1 MQRGTRIQVPRDLGK
16 ADRRVP
22 ISCRCRAEVAK
33 PPHFLKLPAAPWC
46 ILLDAMK
53 PKILLVLSLILAVT
67 ESGRLVPA
75 QNLSEGEI
83 LGQAEARIQKY
94 RTGDAHLRLTGMDG
108 KPLRKGI
115 RVHVEQTRH
124 SFLFGA
130 NIFMLGHC
138 KTPADNAAYEKAF
151 SGLLNYATL
160 PFYWWEYEPRPGSPD
175 YADTERIVA
184 WCAAH
189 HIVMKGHPLAWNE
202 GQPSWLPTDLA
213 EVTRL
218 QMQRITDIVG
228 RFRGEIGIWDV
239 VNEATDFDRES
250 TCQGG
255 PALTAAIRQA
265 GVQDWLRSAFSR
277 ARQASLH
284 ATLVI
289 NDYVTSEDCM
299 QKVIAKLVD
308 ESGRP
313 LYDVIGI
320 QCHQH
325 RRTWSAVETWQI
337 CERFAKAGKPLH
349 FTEATIL
356 SGEPGWE
363 LRKENP
369 QLDWASTAEG
379 ERRQEKDVVRFYTV
393 LFSHPAVQA
402 ITWWDLTDQDA
413 WQGAPAGLLRADMTP
428 KPAYEALLKLIKG
441 KWWTRTEVSVS
452 RQGRAQFHGFYGEY
466 KVSTEEHGHEIV
478 GTFAFDVKT
487 PHPVEVR
494 LE

>member
-1 MQRGTRIQVPRDLGK
+1 
-16 ADRRVP
+16 
-22 ISCRCRAEVAK
+22 
-33 PPHFLKLPAAPWC
+33 
-46 ILLDAMK
+46 MK
-53 PKILLVLSLILAVT
+53 PRTLLALSLILAVAG
-67 ESGRLVPA
+67 SSRLLPA

-83 LGQAEARIQKY
+83 LGQAEARIRRY
-94 RTGDAHLRLTGMDG
+94 RTGEANVRLTGVDG
-108 KPLRKGI
+108 KPLRKGV
-115 RVHVEQTRH
+115 RVRIEQTRH

-130 NIFMLGHC
+130 NIFTLGHC
-138 KTPADNAAYEKAF
+138 KSPADNAAYEKAF

-160 PFYWWEYEPRPGSPD
+160 PFYWWEYEPRQGSPE
-175 YADTERIVA
+175 YTDTERIAA
-184 WCAAH
+184 WAAVH
-189 HIVMKGHPLAWNE
+189 HIAMKGHPLAWNE
-202 GQPSWLPTDLA
+202 GQPSWLPGDLA

-250 TCQGG
+250 TREGG
-255 PALTAAIRQA
+255 PTLTAAIRQA
-265 GVQDWLRSAFSR
+265 GVQDWLRTAFAR
-277 ARQASLH
+277 ARQANPQ

-289 NDYVTSEDCM
+289 NDYVTSDDYM

-308 ESGRP
+308 ESGQP

-325 RRTWSAVETWQI
+325 RRVWTAAETWQI
-337 CERFAKAGKPLH
+337 CERFARAGRPLH

-363 LRKENP
+363 LTKENP
-369 QLDWASTAEG
+369 QLDWTSTAEG
-379 ERRQEKDVVRFYTV
+379 EQRQEKDVVQFYTV

-402 ITWWDLTDQDA
+402 ITWWDLSDQGA

-428 KPAYEALLKLIKG
+428 KPAYEALTKLIKG
-441 KWWTRTEVSVS
+441 KWWTRTDARVS
-452 RQGRAQFHGFYGEY
+452 RQGRAQFHGFFGEY
-466 KVSTEEHGHEIV
+466 KLTAQEGGRELT
-478 GTFAFDVKT
+478 GTFSFDAMT
-487 PHPVEVR
+487 LQPIEVR

>member
-1 MQRGTRIQVPRDLGK
+1 L
-16 ADRRVP
+16 
-22 ISCRCRAEVAK
+22 
-33 PPHFLKLPAAPWC
+33 LKLPAPGWC
-46 ILLDAMK
+46 ILDNAMR
-53 PKILLVLSLILAVT
+53 PKTFLALALILAVT
-67 ESGRLVPA
+67 GSSRLLPA
-75 QNLSEGEI
+75 QNLSEGKI
-83 LGQAEARIQKY
+83 LGQAEARIRRY
-94 RTGDAHLRLTGMDG
+94 RTGDAHLRLLGTDG

-115 RVHVEQTRH
+115 PVRIEQTRH
-124 SFLFGA
+124 KFLFGA
-130 NIFMLGHC
+130 NIFMLGRC
-138 KTPADNAAYEKAF
+138 KTPADNVAYEKAF
-151 SGLLNYATL
+151 SDVLNYATL

-175 YADTERIVA
+175 YADTGRIAA

-189 HIVMKGHPLAWNE
+189 RIAMKGHPLAWNE
-202 GQPSWLPTDLA
+202 GQPSWLPADLPEA
-213 EVTRL
+213 TRL

-250 TCQGG
+250 TREGG
-255 PALTAAIRQA
+255 ATLTAAIRQA
-265 GVQDWLRSAFSR
+265 GVQEWLRTAFAR
-277 ARQASLH
+277 ARLANPG

-289 NDYVTSEDCM
+289 NDYVTNDDYM

-308 ESGRP
+308 ESGSP

-325 RRTWSAVETWQI
+325 RKAWSAAEIWQI

-356 SGEPGWE
+356 SGQQGWE
-363 LRKENP
+363 LRKDNP
-369 QLDWASTAEG
+369 QLDWTSTAEG
-379 ERRQEKDVVRFYTV
+379 ERRQERDVVRFYTI

-402 ITWWDLTDQDA
+402 ITWWDLSDQGA

-441 KWWTRTEVSVS
+441 KWWTQTEASVS

-466 KVSTEEHGHEIV
+466 KVTAEEHGHEIV

-487 PHPVEVR
+487 PQPMEVR

>member
-1 MQRGTRIQVPRDLGK
+1 
-16 ADRRVP
+16 
-22 ISCRCRAEVAK
+22 
-33 PPHFLKLPAAPWC
+33 
-46 ILLDAMK
+46 MK

-67 ESGRLVPA
+67 ESARLLPA
-75 QNLSEGEI
+75 QNLPEREI
-83 LGQAEARIQKY
+83 LGQAEARIRKY
-94 RTGDAHLRLTGMDG
+94 RTGDVHLRLTGMDG

-138 KTPADNAAYEKAF
+138 KSAADNAAYEKAF

-160 PFYWWEYEPRPGSPD
+160 PFYWWDYEPRQGSPD
-175 YADTERIVA
+175 YTGTQRIID

-189 HIVMKGHPLAWNE
+189 HIAMKGHPLAWNE
-202 GQPSWLPTDLA
+202 GQPSWLPADPA
-213 EVTRL
+213 EATRL
-218 QMQRITDIVG
+218 QMQRITDVVG
-228 RFRGEIGIWDV
+228 RFKGQIGIWDV
-239 VNEATDFDRES
+239 VNEATDFDRGS
-250 TCQGG
+250 TRKGG
-255 PALTAAIRQA
+255 PTLTAAIRQA
-265 GVQDWLRSAFSR
+265 GVHDWLRTAFSR
-277 ARQASLH
+277 ARQANPQ

-289 NDYVTSEDCM
+289 NDYVTSDDYI
-299 QKVIAKLVD
+299 QKVITQLQD
-308 ESGRP
+308 DSGRP
-313 LYDVIGI
+313 LFDVIGI

-325 RRTWSAVETWQI
+325 QKAWSAEETWQI

-356 SGEPGWE
+356 SGQQGWE
-363 LRKENP
+363 LRKANP
-369 QLDWASTAEG
+369 QLDWGSTAEG
-379 ERRQEKDVVRFYTV
+379 ERRQEKQVVQFYTI

-441 KWWTRTEVSVS
+441 KWWTQSEARVS

-466 KVSTEEHGHEIV
+466 RVTAREHGNEIV
-478 GTFAFDVKT
+478 GTFTFDPET
-487 PHPVEVR
+487 PQPVEVR
-494 LE
+494 LN